1 MIPQLR
7 ARRLACSFAA
17 SMAAL
22 ALAAPSAPA
31 RPIEQF
37 LDSVGSHDALVS
49 CETQVV
55 NLRVPARVPVQSSCE
70 DQAVASRGTGAPAPA
85 KPTEADT
92 FPGLA
97 AEVRDVPRVES
108 ADAGFDWAS
117 AAIGAA
123 TAAGLLAL
131 ASLAALATSRRS
143 RLRAAR

>member
-1 MIPQLR
+1 VSPNLHSP
-7 ARRLACSFAA
+7 RLIRCLVVGVAA
-17 SMAAL
+17 IAMAAPT
-22 ALAAPSAPA
+22 ATAAPAD
-31 RPIEQF
+31 QF
-37 LDSVGSHDALVS
+37 LGPPGS

-55 NLRVPARVPVQSSCE
+55 AKYRAPARVPAPPSCE
-70 DQAVASRGTGAPAPA
+70 EQVVASRGTGAPAPA

-108 ADAGFDWAS
+108 ADAGLDWAS

-131 ASLAALATSRRS
+131 ASLGALATSRRS
-143 RLRAAR
+143 RVRTAR